1 MKTVFAL
8 FDSLNRRSLE
18 PYGARTIKTP
28 NFQRLADRCVTFD
41 THFVGSL
48 PCMPARRDMQTGRLS
63 FLHRSWGPLEPFDNS
78 FPELLGE
85 ANIYSHLV
93 SDHYHYWED
102 GGATYHNRYNTYDFV
117 RGQERDPWKAMV
129 QAPWDRLRE
138 MYHPTQFD
146 DRPRSLYHNHI
157 VNREY
162 IRQEKDFPS
171 VQCFDA
177 GFEFLDAN
185 RNADDWFLQIETF
198 DPHEPFHAPEGYRK
212 EYPTDYEGPILDWP
226 RYQRVTEAPEECD
239 ELRANYCAIV
249 ALCDAQMGRLLDYF
263 DRHDMWKDTALIVS
277 TDHGFLLGEHDWWAK
292 LRMPVYNELANIPLF
307 IHHPDHASRAGERR
321 KSLTQ
326 TIDLMPTML
335 DCHGVAPPSEV
346 EGHSLLPL
354 LASDSPVRDAA
365 LYGIFGSAVNITD
378 GLYTYFRYP
387 DDLEKQ
393 EIYEYTVM
401 PTRITSFFTPEELST
416 TEIAEPFA
424 FTKGARL
431 MKIKGHDKIPMYRGL
446 GMGFFQD
453 TGTVL
458 FNTETDP
465 KQLQPLD
472 DSSVELRMAALM
484 KKMMEANHA
493 PPEAYARFGLEDAV
507 DLR

>member
-18 PYGARTIKTP
+18 PYGAKTIKTP

-85 ANIYSHLV
+85 ADIYSHLV

-138 MYHPTQFD
+138 MYHPSQFD

-157 VNREY
+157 INREY

-185 RNADDWFLQIETF
+185 RDADDWFLQIETF

-212 EYPTDYEGPILDWP
+212 DYPSDYDGPILDWP

-263 DRHDMWKDTALIVS
+263 DRHDMWKDTALVVS

-307 IHHPDHASRAGERR
+307 IHHPDYASFAGERR

-335 DCHGVAPPSEV
+335 DCHGVAPPREV
-346 EGHSLLPL
+346 EGRSLLPM
-354 LASDSPVRDAA
+354 LASDTPVREAA

-378 GLYTYFRYP
+378 GRYTYFLYP
-387 DDLEKQ
+387 EDMEAQ

-416 TEIAEPFA
+416 TEIAEPFD

-431 MKIKGHDKIPMYRGL
+431 MKIKGNDKMPMYRGL

-453 TGTVL
+453 RGTVL
-458 FNTETDP
+458 FDTQADPNQERPLTDP
-465 KQLQPLD
+465 D
-472 DSSVELRMAALM
+472 VEARMAALITQ
-484 KKMMEANHA
+484 MMRANDA
-493 PPEAYARFGLEDAV
+493 PREAYSRFGLE
-507 DLR
+507 RTPGPT